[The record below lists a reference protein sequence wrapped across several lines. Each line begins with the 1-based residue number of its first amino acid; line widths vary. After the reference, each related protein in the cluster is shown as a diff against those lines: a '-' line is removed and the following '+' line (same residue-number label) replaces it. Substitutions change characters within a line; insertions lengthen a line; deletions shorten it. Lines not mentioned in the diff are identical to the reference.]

1 VSKLKSSDQVGTF
14 CLSTKQ
20 AKIGQTVL
28 DQKEIISDEFF
39 FFFSVNLSFYGFMQ
53 FIHIVNESF
62 RRHKFH

>member
-39 FFFSVNLSFYGFMQ
+39 FFFLLICHFMDSCSLY
-53 FIHIVNESF
+53 I
-62 RRHKFH
+62 